1 MKRGKGDLVYY
12 PSSPLLLSP
21 AWLTELLDPV
31 ISGISDHEV
40 PTASCRSFSPPA
52 SATFLPF
59 AGLTR
64 GTSRRHHYY
73 HNKCISWQNLRH
85 DVVLWAMKCFATR
98 YTETPTKNVCQGT
111 QLCLVS
117 DSYRG
122 PNLNWVSPQG
132 FSNLLE
138 IPYFG
143 RLCRN
148 LRLQPYI

>member
-12 PSSPLLLSP
+12 QSSPLLLSP
-21 AWLTELLDPV
+21 AWLTELPDPV

-73 HNKCISWQNLRH
+73 HNKHIPDRISDTILCYEQWNALPRGMVPLRH
-85 DVVLWAMKCFATR
+85 PQKTSARVPR
-98 YTETPTKNVCQGT
+98 
-111 QLCLVS
+111 QLCLVP
-117 DSYRG
+117 D
-122 PNLNWVSPQG
+122 
-132 FSNLLE
+132 SNLPLSRSQPGLGFTSGLLE
-138 IPYFG
+138 PSRDTLFWPA
-143 RLCRN
+143 L
-148 LRLQPYI
+148 P